1 MKEITFSD
9 AFKKSLGGGIS
20 GSMAMVIQVSSLMWL
35 RTTMNYQY
43 RYGSSTSNAI
53 KTLYNDGGI
62 RRFYRGYLPA
72 LTIGPLARFG
82 DTMMNAYAINS
93 LEQTSLPTSAK
104 TLFGSALAA
113 SWRASLMPLDALK
126 TTLQVE
132 GKPGLNLLKQKLRHS
147 GPKVLFHG
155 TLAQMS
161 ATFVGHYPW
170 FLTYNI
176 LNEKLPNYDSGIKKF
191 LRNGFIGF
199 NAAVIS
205 DCCSNSLRVIKTT
218 KQTSKNTI
226 SYIDTTKLIIKEDGI
241 SGLFG
246 RGLKT
251 RIITNGL
258 QGIIFTITWKFIE
271 ENFFKHQ

>member
-1 MKEITFSD
+1 MSQNKESILE
-9 AFKKSLGGGIS
+9 KSLKVGLS
-20 GSMAMVIQVSSLMWL
+20 GSSAMVIQVTSLMWL

-43 RYGSSTSNAI
+43 RYGTSTLNAMN
-53 KTLYNDGGI
+53 KLYNNGGI

-82 DTMMNAYAINS
+82 DTMMNSYAINS
-93 LEQTSLPTSAK
+93 LEQTNLPTSAK
-104 TLFGSALAA
+104 TLIGSGLAA
-113 SWRASLMPLDALK
+113 SWRASLMPLDTLK

-132 GKPGLNLLKQKLRHS
+132 GKSGLNLLKQKIKYS
-147 GPKVLFHG
+147 GSKVLFHG
-155 TLAQMS
+155 TFAQIS

-176 LNEKLPNYDSGIKKF
+176 LNEKLPKYDNGIQKF

-199 NAAVIS
+199 SAAVLS

-218 KQTSKNTI
+218 KQTNKNTI
-226 SYIDTTKLIIKEDGI
+226 SYLDTTKLIIKEDGI

-251 RIITNGL
+251 RILTNGL

-271 ENFFKHQ
+271 EKFSQK